1 MFKLAN
7 VFYYYIH
14 IMPIYEIYLSNQQKT
29 RLSNFLSFRF
39 VWDTPFCQKTAV
51 LRNYYV
57 FINIYVVGQG
67 DQQNDKVGQEIFSPP
82 PPHLVKK
89 VHAPPHLFGPSG
101 SPDCELSFY
110 LISLCFFVSF

>member
-39 VWDTPFCQKTAV
+39 VWDTTFCQKTAAV
-51 LRNYYV
+51 YSTLLIYRTQKALK
-57 FINIYVVGQG
+57 FITI
-67 DQQNDKVGQEIFSPP
+67 
-82 PPHLVKK
+82 
-89 VHAPPHLFGPSG
+89 
-101 SPDCELSFY
+101 
-110 LISLCFFVSF
+110 

>member
-39 VWDTPFCQKTAV
+39 VWDTSFCQKTAV
-51 LRNYYV
+51 VSSPSFAAKQFQQQQQTLLIPVERSNIL
-57 FINIYVVGQG
+57 FI
-67 DQQNDKVGQEIFSPP
+67 D
-82 PPHLVKK
+82 
-89 VHAPPHLFGPSG
+89 
-101 SPDCELSFY
+101 FY
-110 LISLCFFVSF
+110 CTNE

>member
-39 VWDTPFCQKTAV
+39 VWDTPFCQKTAEMTSQPPATV
-51 LRNYYV
+51 EPAAAV
-57 FINIYVVGQG
+57 
-67 DQQNDKVGQEIFSPP
+67 SP
-82 PPHLVKK
+82 LN
-89 VHAPPHLFGPSG
+89 L
-101 SPDCELSFY
+101 L
-110 LISLCFFVSF
+110 

>member
-39 VWDTPFCQKTAV
+39 VWDTTFCQKTAE
-51 LRNYYV
+51 LYINYFGFLHISYL
-57 FINIYVVGQG
+57 NT
-67 DQQNDKVGQEIFSPP
+67 SPLYP
-82 PPHLVKK
+82 VSKM
-89 VHAPPHLFGPSG
+89 
-101 SPDCELSFY
+101 SP
-110 LISLCFFVSF
+110 